1 MFDDIYIILIAF
13 LGGCWYIERGLSNLG
28 KNIKEGLISLGKEI
42 SKNENT
48 SNSDDK
54 KTISMPKNS

>member
-13 LGGCWYIERGLSNLG
+13 LGGCLYIERGLSNPG

-54 KTISMPKNS
+54 K